1 MNKVYEIVT
10 DKIIEQ
16 LNQGVIPWKQEWSA
30 AGLPKNGIS
39 NKEYSGINPFLLMSS
54 ELPPPKGRRHP
65 AASVSDRTNV

>member
-30 AGLPKNGIS
+30 AGLP
-39 NKEYSGINPFLLMSS
+39 LMSTDIM
-54 ELPPPKGRRHP
+54 G
-65 AASVSDRTNV
+65 VNV